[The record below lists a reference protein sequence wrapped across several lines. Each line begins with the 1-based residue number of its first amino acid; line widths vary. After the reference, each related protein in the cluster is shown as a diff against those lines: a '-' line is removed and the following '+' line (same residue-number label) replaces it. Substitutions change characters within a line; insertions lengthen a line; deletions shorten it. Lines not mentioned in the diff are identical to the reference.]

1 MEVAGGGRP
10 PRRKRGWTDAGAEAL
25 VIVIVLGL
33 LAVAAFVGW
42 VVGHETRNGTKTVTV
57 GATSRTTP
65 TTATT
70 ATTATTTT
78 GTTSGGGS
86 SLGGGDPA
94 AGKAVFSSNG
104 CGGCHTLAAAGT
116 SGNVGPNLDEKK
128 PSLSLVV
135 DRVTHG
141 KGTMPP
147 FADTLS
153 EQQIKDVAAYVVQ
166 STGGG

>member
-1 MEVAGGGRP
+1 
-10 PRRKRGWTDAGAEAL
+10 
-25 VIVIVLGL
+25 
-33 LAVAAFVGW
+33 
-42 VVGHETRNGTKTVTV
+42 
-57 GATSRTTP
+57 
-65 TTATT
+65 
-70 ATTATTTT
+70 
-78 GTTSGGGS
+78 
-86 SLGGGDPA
+86 
-94 AGKAVFSSNG
+94 VFSSNG

-116 SGNVGPNLDEKK
+116 SGNVGPNLDEKQ

>member
-1 MEVAGGGRP
+1 M
-10 PRRKRGWTDAGAEAL
+10 
-25 VIVIVLGL
+25 IVIVLGL
-33 LAVAAFVGW
+33 LAVSAFVGW
-42 VVGHETRNGTKTVTV
+42 VVGHETRNPTKTVTV
-57 GATSRTTP
+57 GATSRTTA
-65 TTATT
+65 TTASTASTATT
-70 ATTATTTT
+70 ATTATT
-78 GTTSGGGS
+78 GTTSGGG
-86 SLGGGDPA
+86 GDPT
-94 AGKAVFSSNG
+94 AGKAVFLGNG

-141 KGTMPP
+141 KGAMPP
-147 FADTLS
+147 FADSLS